1 MENVIIIDLHPVS
14 VCLQLIHL
22 IESLYQSI
30 SFVSLPLIFNEC
42 KNCKQNLT
50 SFYFKKIIV
59 FFIFSIFVFILIFY
73 CIFKTHFCVHIF
85 INSVVYLQFF
95 QYLYSNNVL

>member
-59 FFIFSIFVFILIFY
+59 FFIFSIFVFILIIVYLKLTFA
-73 CIFKTHFCVHIF
+73 CIFLLTV
-85 INSVVYLQFF
+85 
-95 QYLYSNNVL
+95 